1 MTGQEGGVSSHHA
14 IPEANEQ
21 DLSSQKNLEDVPN
34 VPAKGISYFTPAQLP
49 PSGTATDP
57 QPDGKP
63 IPKLFKPLKLRGLTF
78 QNRIMVNSAAW
89 RACARARLTKCLRIF
104 SFHPFANTLR
114 RMGKTIWRRAARS

>member
-1 MTGQEGGVSSHHA
+1 MTGQESGVSSHHA

-34 VPAKGISYFTPAQLP
+34 IAAAGISYFTPAQNP

-78 QNRIMVNSAAW
+78 QNRIMVSSSARHSHTRDAYE
-89 RACARARLTKCLRIF
+89 RPA
-104 SFHPFANTLR
+104 FAPLPILCGERVRQTRTFKPL
-114 RMGKTIWRRAARS
+114 